1 MDVPGVD
8 VKIEATADLTPAAR
22 AGSDIATNTHK

>member
-8 VKIEATADLTPAAR
+8 VKIEATADLTPAVK
-22 AGSDIATNTHK
+22 AGSDIVTNTHK